1 MAELE
6 LLATS
11 GSRCSNPSRSHNT
24 HNTHHTHNTPDTSNH
39 SCDHSRD
46 GHVRAHGL
54 YDVPG
59 LVLYD
64 VLGLGLVLYD
74 VPGRVLCHGLQPLR

>member
-1 MAELE
+1 MP
-6 LLATS
+6 LATS
-11 GSRCSNPSRSHNT
+11 GSRCLNPSR
-24 HNTHHTHNTPDTSNH
+24 THHTNNPHNTPDTSNH

-46 GHVRAHGL
+46 GHVRAL

-64 VLGLGLVLYD
+64 VPGLVYYGVPGLVLYNF
-74 VPGRVLCHGLQPLR
+74 PGLVLCPCLQPLR